1 MRRLIYFMNLL
12 LLFSCVI
19 KADQYPHI
27 IVNDRDKKAVLQKIE
42 NEPWAK
48 AIFDQTK
55 ERLSFYVEKHQSEPD
70 WILDRY
76 LMNRIPGKRYTEFIS
91 DESVAVEGSYK
102 ETWEYIE
109 KDLNSLNRH
118 SNMNLIFEKE

>member
-91 DESVAVEGSYK
+91 DESG
-102 ETWEYIE
+102 TQ
-109 KDLNSLNRH
+109 
-118 SNMNLIFEKE
+118 LIAYRGDAPVRSPDFRIRPRLSHTPEPQA